1 MEEGQ
6 PLKGTAPQREEERVW
21 PALAGWLLALALL
34 GALLYV
40 TLTNMPAH
48 HLVRQKPVHFMTVVP
63 PTPPPETR
71 VAVVASSNM
80 MVNGQPIQI
89 PHKASA
95 NEIEPTPQAPIPTP
109 WIETAAPVPNT
120 TVIVQPVAY
129 GAALPGGLNTTAIAC
144 MVGIVWLLISLLT
157 YAATRRRGKAASTMP
172 TDTPPSKPSQP
183 LNRDFKQQNVGLD
196 SVAVVEPA
204 EPFALEQYLSDAQA
218 GDPKAQHALG
228 VVYYRANDFG
238 EAAKWFKKASEQ
250 GRKGSTYKLAQIY
263 DLGGHGVTKNLDYAS
278 QLYRQAAEQGHSGAQ
293 NALGLMYHQKL
304 GPAASLPDE
313 QRWKEAAKWFSMA
326 ANQGWVSAQC
336 NLGVVYL
343 HKLEGSD
350 RFKEAVH
357 WLKKA
362 ADSGLK
368 EAFLDLAIAYCG
380 LNDFS
385 SAMHWF
391 QEAAKS
397 GKQDIVPHALYNIG
411 VLHYH
416 GRGVR
421 EDRRQAMEYFVK
433 AANLNES
440 KAAETLGA
448 FLGREKGA
456 PWKRLPEESSLYE
469 DLARKSKEYAPMK

>member
-1 MEEGQ
+1 
-6 PLKGTAPQREEERVW
+6 
-21 PALAGWLLALALL
+21 LALL

-48 HLVRQKPVHFMTVVP
+48 HLVKQRPVHFMTQVHATVP
-63 PTPPPETR
+63 PVQHVE
-71 VAVVASSNM
+71 VVASNGV

-89 PHKASA
+89 PHQASA
-95 NEIEPTPQAPIPTP
+95 NKIEPTPQAPVPTP
-109 WIETAAPVPNT
+109 WINTAAPVPNA
-120 TVIVQPVAY
+120 TVVVQPVSY
-129 GAALPGGLNTTAIAC
+129 GATLPGGLNTTAIALV
-144 MVGIVWLLISLLT
+144 VGIVWLLISLLT
-157 YAATRRRGKAASTMP
+157 YAATRRKSTSTAPASTAP
-172 TDTPPSKPSQP
+172 APVASYRPLDTVTVDTAPSSQ
-183 LNRDFKQQNVGLD
+183 GLG
-196 SVAVVEPA
+196 ET
-204 EPFALEQYLSDAQA
+204 FALEQYLADAEA

-228 VVYYRANDFG
+228 VVYYRANDFA
-238 EAAKWFKKASEQ
+238 EAAKWFKKASDQ
-250 GRKGSTYKLAQIY
+250 GRVKSTYKLAQVY
-263 DLGGHGVTKNLDYAS
+263 DLGGHGVAKNLVYAS

-313 QRWKEAAKWFSMA
+313 QRWKEAAKWFRMA
-326 ANQGWVSAQC
+326 ADQGWVSAQC

-343 HKLEGSD
+343 HKLHGAD

-380 LNDFS
+380 LSDFS

-391 QEAAKS
+391 QEAARS
-397 GKQDIVPHALYNIG
+397 CKQDIVPHALYNIG
-411 VLHYH
+411 VLHYN

-433 AANLNES
+433 AANLGEH
-440 KAAETLGA
+440 KAQETLSF
-448 FLGREKGA
+448 FLGGSNVG
-456 PWKRLPEESSLYE
+456 PWKRLAEEPSLYE
-469 DLARKSKEYAPMK
+469 DLARRSKEGAPK